1 MAIRSVLAFAL
12 TLLFLSGPVCAADSD
27 RSNYRLWGGQAK
39 IRLPAIVKL
48 ERKSADR
55 YTARLRGKSSDQ
67 EVVLE
72 RGQIPRKYNRLS
84 TERMGAIA
92 RDRLK
97 DKDYKVHDFTT
108 GGRTVTIV
116 FGGTETL
123 TVQTRVG
130 PMQVQVP
137 WKARLRWIRQTDHQT
152 YQSMLRMP
160 SSDWSGEGYEALKV
174 VASSLRVPKKKVS
187 HRDRLKDAAASAP
200 LAGQRVGSWFPGWNL

>member
-1 MAIRSVLAFAL
+1 MSLRSFLASAL
-12 TLLFLSGPVCAADSD
+12 ILLFLSDPVGAEGPG
-27 RSNYRLWGGQAK
+27 RGNYGLWGGQAK

-48 ERKSADR
+48 ERKKSDR
-55 YTARLRGKSSDQ
+55 YLAKLRGKSGDH

-72 RGQIPRKYNRLS
+72 RGQIPRKYNRVS

-97 DKDYKVHDFTT
+97 DKDYKIIDFKA

-116 FGGTETL
+116 FGGTETV

-137 WKARLRWIRQTDHQT
+137 WRARLRWVRQTDHQT

-160 SSDWSGEGYEALKV
+160 SSDWSGEDYEALRI

-187 HRDRLKDAAASAP
+187 HRDRLKDAAASAQIGR
-200 LAGQRVGSWFPGWNL
+200 AHV

>member
-1 MAIRSVLAFAL
+1 MSLRSFLASAL
-12 TLLFLSGPVCAADSD
+12 ILLFLSDPVGAEGPG
-27 RSNYRLWGGQAK
+27 RGNYGLWGGQAK

-55 YTARLRGKSSDQ
+55 YTARLRGKSSDH
-67 EVVLE
+67 EAVLE
-72 RGQIPRKYNRLS
+72 RGQIPRKYNRVS

-97 DKDYKVHDFTT
+97 DKDYKIIDFKA

-116 FGGTETL
+116 FGGTETV

-137 WKARLRWIRQTDHQT
+137 WRARLRWVRQTDHQT

-160 SSDWSGEGYEALKV
+160 SSDWSGEDYEALRI

-187 HRDRLKDAAASAP
+187 HRDRLKDAAASAQIGR
-200 LAGQRVGSWFPGWNL
+200 AHV